1 MTQESHILTKLKSL
15 QATVDKLS
23 LRERLLVF
31 ATVLM
36 LMGSVWYLALMQP
49 LVQQATI
56 GRTEIE
62 SLRARVK
69 TTNQN
74 LDDQVLQITGTGTEY
89 QQRYAQIQRRIDEIN
104 ERLGDY
110 ATELIDPAEM
120 ARVLESVLKQQ
131 SKLRLIRIRNL
142 SPEVLSASADTHNAT
157 FYKHGFEIEFEGS
170 YFACLEYLREIEALP
185 WRFYWQIVELDVEE
199 YPRNRIRL
207 EVSTL
212 SLDEE
217 WIGA

>member
-1 MTQESHILTKLKSL
+1 MTQESHIIKKLKSL
-15 QATVDKLS
+15 QATIDRLS
-23 LRERLLVF
+23 LRERLLIF

-74 LDDQVLQITGTGTEY
+74 LEDQVLQITGTGTEY
-89 QQRYAQIQRRIDEIN
+89 QQRYAQIQHRIDEIN